1 MNSKEIYML
10 VENFFGYK
18 IKMLYLNSET
28 NEVGGIMY
36 DSFLIKCLCDNKKDS
51 FQLGIYYGNSTLV
64 LTKLL
69 GENCSCKID
78 EKKIKKKLQVVDD
91 YCRLRLPDKFL
102 DAYYKAYVLSQ
113 YEDCDM

>member
-10 VENFFGYK
+10 VENFLGYK

-36 DSFLIKCLCDNKKDS
+36 DSFLIKCLCDNKKNT
-51 FQLGIYYGNSTLV
+51 FQVGINYGNSSQILST
-64 LTKLL
+64 LL
-69 GENCSCKID
+69 GENCICIIN
-78 EKKIKKKLQVVDD
+78 EKEIKKKLQVVDD
-91 YCRLRLPDKFL
+91 YCRLRLPDRFL

-113 YEDCDM
+113 YEDCDI